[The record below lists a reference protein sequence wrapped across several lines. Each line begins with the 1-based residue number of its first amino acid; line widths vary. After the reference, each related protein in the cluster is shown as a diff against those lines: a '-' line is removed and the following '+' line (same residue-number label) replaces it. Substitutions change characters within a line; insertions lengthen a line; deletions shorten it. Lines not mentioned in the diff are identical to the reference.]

1 MLANRLNITA
11 LIAGLIFIATG
22 ILFLLD
28 EYDVLDLDAIFILP
42 VLIIGLGL
50 AIILGARTSNQS

>member
-11 LIAGLIFIATG
+11 LIAGLMFIVIG
-22 ILFLLD
+22 VLFLLD
-28 EYDVLDLDAIFILP
+28 EYDVLDLDPVFILP

-50 AIILGARTSNQS
+50 AIILGARNDKEF